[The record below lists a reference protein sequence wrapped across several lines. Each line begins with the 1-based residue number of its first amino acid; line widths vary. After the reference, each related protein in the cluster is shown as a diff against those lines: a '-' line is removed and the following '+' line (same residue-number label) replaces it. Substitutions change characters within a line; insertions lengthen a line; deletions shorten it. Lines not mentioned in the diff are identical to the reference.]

1 MFVGHEN
8 EVVLKGCT
16 SGRSL
21 MWNNDMNSMFPLNL
35 NPIFMILNEP
45 VNNFSGLGK
54 IWNYV
59 NQNDANRRRKGLTCE
74 EIIPSGET
82 I

>member
-45 VNNFSGLGK
+45 VNNFSGPGK
-54 IWNYV
+54 I
-59 NQNDANRRRKGLTCE
+59 
-74 EIIPSGET
+74 
-82 I
+82 